1 MSDTSQAFY
10 QMQPKLTNNFD
21 SVSVSSKSNK
31 KFFKKNKYFKTILY
45 IFLILY
51 AAAIAPKLPN
61 WITVYFE
68 YTITK
73 ILIVF
78 LIGLLATNDA
88 IAAIIA
94 TIGVTITYIFIS
106 ENKINSY
113 IKDIIKDDDDENEDK
128 CSIKKE
134 EFNKNIENFDVFN
147 FKQSHNNN
155 IEHFNQKDTS
165 INHYEEHFDVLHN
178 DNNYINHIEEH
189 FQN

>member
-78 LIGLLATNDA
+78 LIGLL
-88 IAAIIA
+88 
-94 TIGVTITYIFIS
+94 S
-106 ENKINSY
+106 
-113 IKDIIKDDDDENEDK
+113 
-128 CSIKKE
+128 
-134 EFNKNIENFDVFN
+134 
-147 FKQSHNNN
+147 FKQ
-155 IEHFNQKDTS
+155 E
-165 INHYEEHFDVLHN
+165 
-178 DNNYINHIEEH
+178 
-189 FQN
+189 